1 MSTLGS
7 NIAMRSGMENCVTKY
22 SSLARA
28 VVIGL
33 AASAMVAC
41 GGGSGGEPGGEQTP
55 AAQVTADD
63 AVIITNA
70 TKNISSVVGGSLTSA
85 QSTTTSSD
93 AVAPLI
99 DSEDNVEADG
109 TVGISTD
116 VITDSYEFEDSIA
129 DLVRPTLEGGSATQT
144 REGNII
150 TIDPDERHIC
160 SQWLE
165 GDSDSEINECASI
178 LDDLMVRINAQT
190 DDSGSVTYL
199 LGSQTLANLQYS
211 PNMGSFEIALPG
223 VLTLA
228 QRSESVS
235 GESGELPDVMT
246 GAIKISGSVTNTVV
260 GSEAGSFAIDITEP
274 MRVANTATNE
284 SLQFGKSTLISM
296 VTDAATGNGTIAMD
310 IKGMQLQMIDDE
322 TTGVL
327 SKVNLPDFT
336 LNAELSDQGDTVRIT
351 NTGFG
356 TPLTYTLDGS
366 LVATLAMSK
375 LDAVFKDALIE
386 FGSSLNLSLDI
397 PDLKAFDEDP
407 SLPDNASANLN
418 VSAPGGT
425 VLKEQAN
432 YSTLVESGSLTYS
445 YSLVDGVENIQASA
459 TFSAGDCVDVADD
472 GLELVSCE

>member
-1 MSTLGS
+1 MNLTGS
-7 NIAMRSGMENCVTKY
+7 NIAMHTGMDKSVIKY
-22 SSLARA
+22 SSLARV
-28 VVIGL
+28 VVIGVAT
-33 AASAMVAC
+33 AAIVAC
-41 GGGSGGEPGGEQTP
+41 GGGSGGEQTP
-55 AAQVTADD
+55 AAEVMADD

-85 QSTTTSSD
+85 QSTTTNSG

-99 DSEDNVEADG
+99 DSEPDVEADG

-116 VITDSYEFEDSIA
+116 VISDSYEFEDSIA
-129 DLVRPTLEGGSATQT
+129 DFIRPTLEGGNATQT
-144 REGNII
+144 RDGNTL

-165 GDSDSEINECASI
+165 GSSDAEIDECALI

-199 LGSQTLANLQYS
+199 IGNQTLANLQYS
-211 PNMGSFEIALPG
+211 PNTGSFEIALAG

-246 GAIKISGSVTNTVV
+246 GAIKFSGSVTNSAV
-260 GSEAGSFAIDITEP
+260 GREAGSFAIDVTEP
-274 MRVANTATNE
+274 MRVAYTATNE

-296 VTDAATGNGTIAMD
+296 VTDASTGNGTMAMD

-322 TTGVL
+322 ATGVL

-336 LNAELSDQGDTVRIT
+336 LNAELSDRGDTVRLT

-356 TPLTYTLDGS
+356 SPLTYTMDGS
-366 LVATLAMSK
+366 LVATLAMAK
-375 LDAVFKDALIE
+375 LDAVFKDAIIE
-386 FGSSLNLSLDI
+386 FGSSLNLAVDI
-397 PDLKAFDEDP
+397 PDLKAFDDDP

-418 VSAPGGT
+418 LSAPGGT
-425 VLKEQAN
+425 VLKEQPN

-445 YSLVDGVENIQASA
+445 YSLVDGVENIQANA
-459 TFSAGDCVDVADD
+459 TFTAGDCVDIAND